1 MAGHWKNI
9 FMLTKIFIV
18 AKLCGLPGVQDA
30 ELPVAEHSHQDA
42 VSLAVVLHGGG
53 LQDPLNVLEGQ
64 VVVNLHVEVE
74 LAEVDP
80 EVVPV
85 AVGAVPRVE
94 VQPRVEVEV
103 VEDECAASP
112 PVVHVVLVRVLG
124 GGHGHA
130 ARHAV
135 AGAGPA
141 AEPARVHSVVRD
153 VEVGRGFAAHLRP
166 RRKVAK
172 HVHLERYDIISH
184 MDFK

>member
-1 MAGHWKNI
+1 M
-9 FMLTKIFIV
+9 FRKIFIV
-18 AKLCGLPGVQDA
+18 AKMCGVPGVQDA
-30 ELPVAEHSHQDA
+30 ELPVAEHGHQDA
-42 VSLAVVLHGGG
+42 VGLAVILHGGG
-53 LQDPLNVLEGQ
+53 LQDPLDVLEGQ

-80 EVVPV
+80 QVVPV
-85 AVGAVPRVE
+85 AVGAVPRVQ

-103 VEDECAASP
+103 VEDESAAP
-112 PVVHVVLVRVLG
+112 PPMVHVVLVRVLA

-141 AEPARVHSVVRD
+141 AEPPRVHSVVRD

-172 HVHLERYDIISH
+172 HVHLGNYIILFL
-184 MDFK
+184 MTLD